1 MFLTRSRLRHAAL
14 RLAAHGWPVTPGACL
29 RAQRFDCGRPG
40 CPTTSCHPALEGWEA
55 AASRDRVRVSG
66 WWRYAPHSLLL
77 PTGLAF
83 DVLEVA
89 APLAARA
96 VRAPG
101 WCGPVC
107 GPIATLPGGRW
118 MFLVRPGQQLLPE
131 LACRLEVVG
140 HGRGSWVPAPPT
152 RLVDGPVRWRMP
164 PSQVGWRLPDGYE
177 VQRLL
182 ADALPAGV
190 PARVPLVGAA
200 GYEPATARR

>member
-1 MFLTRSRLRHAAL
+1 M
-14 RLAAHGWPVTPGACL
+14 TPGACL
-29 RAQRFDCGRPG
+29 RAERFDCGRPG
-40 CPTTSCHPALEGWEA
+40 CPTTACHPALEGWEA
-55 AASRDRVRVSG
+55 AASRDPRRVTG

-83 DVLEVA
+83 DVLEVT

-96 VRAPG
+96 ARSPG

-107 GPIATLPGGRW
+107 GPVATIPTGSTCRW

-131 LACRLEVVG
+131 LAGRLEVVR

-164 PSQVGWRLPDGYE
+164 PSQVGWRLPDGDE

-182 ADALPAGV
+182 ADALPAETTPGWSPPV
-190 PARVPLVGAA
+190 DRQLEVANRRIGWPVTAA
-200 GYEPATARR
+200 IWS